1 MANHVHIAQLLAR
14 AERDSQDSD
23 FSYFWSLLLTGE
35 AMQKIIVLGM
45 VAAIEDEKEGNRYG
59 LQYRL
64 VHAQSLG
71 EWNDVLSEALNGP
84 ASQSLHPDSSIEQ
97 DELKKTF
104 SQGDWQHNAYRLLQ
118 QSLEQLGVDSRQS
131 EQGTRLTSWFRTFAL
146 LRNKTR
152 GHGATR
158 SANVGLAAKHLNE
171 SIRVIYDNF
180 QLFRRPWAYLHQN
193 INGRFRVTAISD
205 NTEAFDYLRNDTSQS
220 YPDGVYVQFG
230 TPKQVELLI
239 SDPEVRDFFLP
250 NGNFKRHTY
259 ELLSYATDDRETGD
273 SSRFMQSPRF
283 RTSTTHGSQE
293 LQARGN
299 CLTNAPTAPMDYV
312 ARPEIEASLY
322 NLLTDDRHPIITLQ
336 GTGGIG
342 KTSTTLKIIDNIAAE
357 NRFELIAWFSARDID
372 LEYTGAKRVKPNIV
386 TQTDVADHYAQL
398 VLSRDQLNDK
408 KFNRREFIET
418 QLACYD
424 KDASCLFIFDNFETV
439 RNPLEMFDWIENY
452 IRVPNKVLIT
462 TRLRDF
468 KGDYPLEVYGMTDD
482 QAVDLI
488 AKTASR
494 RGITGILTADNI
506 ADLVKFSK
514 GHPYVIKILLGEVAE
529 TRRYSSP
536 RQVIARSDEIL
547 TALFERTF
555 RALSPCGQRIF
566 MTLAAWN
573 SAVPRVALEAVLIG
587 STDDRYE
594 VDKGIESLLN
604 YSFAEVHVG
613 LEDDQSFI
621 SLPPT
626 AHAFGKKKLETSVL
640 KSAIDTDVQ
649 LLQMFRPS
657 SISDV
662 NLNLG
667 RRLKSFIFNVS
678 SQIDRGEPFSRY
690 ESILHMVCRSYNPGW
705 LQLARWRIER
715 GNDEDLDSAIS
726 DIETFIQN
734 DENGPASA
742 DAWRMLADVYK
753 LKEDIFG
760 EINAFVER
768 SQLGSAP
775 FHDISNTAN
784 LLNHNYRELDIDQGR
799 LILVERLLEVLEKRS
814 DEANAN
820 DFSRMAWLA
829 MHLQKDDLARKFVDN
844 GLALDPENLHCLR
857 IANRPNFSI

>member
-1 MANHVHIAQLLAR
+1 MANHVHIEQLLAR
-14 AERDSQDSD
+14 ADRDREDSD
-23 FSYFWSLLLTGE
+23 FSYFWSLLLAGE
-35 AMQKIIVLGM
+35 AMHKMIVLGM

-71 EWNDVLSEALNGP
+71 DWNDVLSEALSGP
-84 ASQSLHPDSSIEQ
+84 TSQFLHTDSSIEQ
-97 DELKKTF
+97 DELTKPC
-104 SQGDWQHNAYRLLQ
+104 SEGDWQYNAFQLLKQ
-118 QSLEQLGVDSRQS
+118 TLDQLGIDSHRS
-131 EQGTRLTSWFRTFAL
+131 EKGTPLTSWFRAFAL

-158 SANVGLAAKHLNE
+158 SANAGLAARHLSE
-171 SIRVIYDNF
+171 SIRVIYDHF
-180 QLFRRPWAYLHQN
+180 HLFRRPWAYLHQN
-193 INGRFRVTAISD
+193 INGRFRVTAISEYA
-205 NTEAFDYLRNDTSQS
+205 EAFDYLRNDTSQS

-239 SDPEVRDFFLP
+239 SDSEVRDFFLP
-250 NGNFKRHTY
+250 NGNFNRRTY
-259 ELLSYATDDRETGD
+259 ELLSYATDDRKSGD
-273 SSRFMQSPRF
+273 SSGFSQSPQF
-283 RTSTTHGSQE
+283 RKSTTHGSEE
-293 LQARGN
+293 LHARGN
-299 CLTNAPTAPMDYV
+299 CLTNAPTAPVDYV
-312 ARPEIEASLY
+312 ARPEIETFLY
-322 NLLTDDRHPIITLQ
+322 DLLTDDRHPIVTLQ

-342 KTSTTLKIIDNIAAE
+342 KTSTTLRIVDKIADE
-357 NRFELIAWFSARDID
+357 HRFELIAWFSARDID
-372 LEYTGAKRVKPNIV
+372 LEHTGAKRVKPNIV
-386 TQTDVADHYAQL
+386 TQTDVADRYTQL
-398 VLSRDQLNDK
+398 VLSREQLNDK
-408 KFNRREFIET
+408 RFNRRKFFET
-418 QLACYD
+418 QLASYHEN
-424 KDASCLFIFDNFETV
+424 ASCLFIFDNFETV
-439 RNPLEMFDWIENY
+439 RNPLEMFDWIEQH
-452 IRVPNKVLIT
+452 IRLPNKVLIT

-468 KGDYPLEVYGMTDD
+468 KGDYPLEIYGMTED
-482 QAVDLI
+482 QAEDLI

-494 RGITGILTADNI
+494 RGITGILNANNV
-506 ADLVKFSK
+506 ADLVKFSN

-529 TRRYSSP
+529 TRRFSSP

-555 RALSPCGQRIF
+555 RALSLCGQRIF

-587 STDDRYE
+587 STNDRYE

-613 LEDDQSFI
+613 VEDDQTFI
-621 SLPPT
+621 SLPLT
-626 AHAFGKKKLETSVL
+626 AHAFGKKKLETNVL
-640 KSAIDTDVQ
+640 KSAIETDVQ

-667 RRLKSFIFNVS
+667 RRLKSFINNVS
-678 SQIDRGEPFSRY
+678 SQIDRGEHFSRY

-715 GNDEDLDSAIS
+715 GHDEDLDSAIS

-742 DAWRMLADVYK
+742 EAWRMLADVYK
-753 LKEDIFG
+753 LKQDVFG

-784 LLNHNYRELDIDQGR
+784 LLNQNYRELDIDQGR
-799 LILVERLLEVLEKRS
+799 LVLVERLLEVLEKRS

-829 MHLQKDDLARKFVDN
+829 MHLQKEDLARKLVDD

-857 IANRPNFSI
+857 IANRPSFGI